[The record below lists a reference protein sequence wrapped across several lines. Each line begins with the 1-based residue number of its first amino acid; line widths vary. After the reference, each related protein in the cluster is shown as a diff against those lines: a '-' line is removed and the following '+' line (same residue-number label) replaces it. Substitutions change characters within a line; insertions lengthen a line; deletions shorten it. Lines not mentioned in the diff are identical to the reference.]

1 MLICYDTSAPKK
13 PTSLTVNA
21 DLLDKAKS
29 LRINISSVL
38 ETALAFQV
46 REKMKSDW
54 IQENADS
61 IALYNQMVD
70 TQGVFSDDARTF

>member
-1 MLICYDTSAPKK
+1 MHIIYICFMKKKAMIACYDTHAPKK
-13 PTSLTVNA
+13 PTSLTINA

-54 IQENADS
+54 IQENAE
-61 IALYNQMVD
+61 
-70 TQGVFSDDARTF
+70 